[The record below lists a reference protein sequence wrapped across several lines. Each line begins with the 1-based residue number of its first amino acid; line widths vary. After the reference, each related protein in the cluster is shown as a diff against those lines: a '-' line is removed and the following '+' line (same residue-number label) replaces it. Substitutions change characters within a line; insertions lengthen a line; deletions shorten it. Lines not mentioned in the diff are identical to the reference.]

1 MGPRGLTLSAEAP
14 TSICPYLASR
24 QPRSCRLPNQV
35 GLVLLNGAEASRGQF
50 GIIGASPV
58 RKTMGDKKQHLQT
71 REIRVLLA
79 CRVSFKTS
87 HLGSVEL
94 RKNQHTP
101 PVAQDVPNANAA
113 CTHVAGG
120 SFLHFFVLFVPQLGS
135 KNVTIHM
142 FDTTYNGT
150 VE

>member
-101 PVAQDVPNANAA
+101 A
-113 CTHVAGG
+113 CGPGCSKRKCSMHTRRGRELS
-120 SFLHFFVLFVPQLGS
+120 SFFCPFRASTRKQ
-135 KNVTIHM
+135 KCDN
-142 FDTTYNGT
+142 TYVRYNL
-150 VE
+150 